1 MKLIRASAV
10 PGVLERMQAALE
22 SEGIPCQM
30 RNELTAGLSPEIPL
44 SESMPELWIVEDDML
59 HRALQVI
66 EAIKSAPSTEGGSW
80 TCPECGEV
88 LEPQFSSCWKC
99 DAPKPG

>member
-1 MKLIRASAV
+1 MNLIRASAV

-22 SEGIPCQM
+22 AEGIPCQM
-30 RNELTAGLSPEIPL
+30 RNQMTAGLSPEIPL

-59 HRALQVI
+59 PRALQVI
-66 EAIKSAPSTEGGSW
+66 EAIKSAPISSGKSW
-80 TCPECGEV
+80 TCLECGEV

-99 DAPKPG
+99 NASKTG